1 MMSRNFFSAAVAAIT
16 LALTTAGT
24 GSAAPGDCS
33 SELDAVATAIM
44 DGDFRNDK
52 DQTRLDGK
60 GIQAQAK
67 VDLDKCSD
75 ALDKLGDIDD
85 KVSALSDGNRKQKLP
100 PEDAMDIMDETAIA
114 VQCIASIS
122 TCIENHRP
130 NPPPR

>member
-1 MMSRNFFSAAVAAIT
+1 MMSKNIFSVAVAAIA

-33 SELDAVATAIM
+33 SELDAVADAIAA
-44 DGDFRNDK
+44 GDFRNEK
-52 DQTRLDGK
+52 DRTRLHGK
-60 GIQAQAK
+60 VIQAQAK

-75 ALDKLGDIDD
+75 AIDKLDDIDD

-114 VQCIASIS
+114 ALCIASIP
-122 TCIENHRP
+122 TCVEK
-130 NPPPR
+130 